1 MKPKVK
7 NWLRLIETGELKNKS
22 VKILHFI
29 IHHPHTD
36 LDSIRTSLNLPHQTC
51 SAILST
57 MMDYGLVKG
66 VGERQK
72 NGLYYSQL
80 LFVNNEIE
88 RDMLAF
94 KREQEKFIQWV
105 HRGIED
111 YNKHIS
117 PYLLQELHKVLKNK
131 DNIQQL
137 PLF

>member
-22 VKILHFI
+22 VQILHFI

-131 DNIQQL
+131 DNIQQI

>member
-22 VKILHFI
+22 VQILHFI